1 VRPQA
6 PHLLFPSSPAVR
18 YPSLLHPSSRNPP
31 VTIEHTLPPVFE
43 FLHGSF
49 VLPKPSSL
57 PTYRLP
63 LPLAAH
69 VPVKWLW
76 VLHDMDMVHSL
87 TARKSYASSGGSP
100 RSCILW
106 MLDYFVLRRNSI
118 VGVWTPAVGQPGHR
132 IWKPP
137 CIQSHIGRPLPQ

>member
-1 VRPQA
+1 VRFSFHHPQPFA
-6 PHLLFPSSPAVR
+6 TPHSYTLVLETRPSLSNTLCLPSS
-18 YPSLLHPSSRNPP
+18 S
-31 VTIEHTLPPVFE
+31 

-76 VLHDMDMVHSL
+76 VLHDIDIVHSL

-118 VGVWTPAVGQPGHR
+118 VGIWTPAVGQPGHR
-132 IWKPP
+132 IRKPP
-137 CIQSHIGRPLPQ
+137 CIQSHTCQCPDSVRKN